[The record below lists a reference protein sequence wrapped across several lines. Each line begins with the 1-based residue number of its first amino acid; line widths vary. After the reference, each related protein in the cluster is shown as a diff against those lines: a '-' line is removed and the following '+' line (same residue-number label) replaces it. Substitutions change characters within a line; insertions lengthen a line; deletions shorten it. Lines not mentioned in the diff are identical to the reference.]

1 MVASLKETVSALK
14 SELIITANQQTKV
27 SPVPSFADILKN
39 KTNPAVI
46 IEPKDHNQTFEKTK
60 KDIASNINPSD
71 IGESSSEEQF
81 DGLAECMTKHNKSVF
96 ASDFNIKIL
105 KCWPTKKNQKVFQA
119 LLQLDKERIF
129 SVWNGLNDFVVNS
142 SSTAVF
148 KQRILHY
155 FENLSSE

>member
-71 IGESSSEEQF
+71 IGVMDQLIIF
-81 DGLAECMTKHNKSVF
+81 LIILIFKSLI
-96 ASDFNIKIL
+96 A
-105 KCWPTKKNQKVFQA
+105 
-119 LLQLDKERIF
+119 
-129 SVWNGLNDFVVNS
+129 
-142 SSTAVF
+142 
-148 KQRILHY
+148 Y
-155 FENLSSE
+155 M